1 MFCENIYNYYL
12 YNNFDID
19 NNNTYIIKSPINEN
33 FYNDDRHTIGFI
45 QRSTTNE
52 NSKNSFDI
60 NNDNEDEDENESL
73 YEVFKEIYLNKN
85 SHLSNKELNG
95 SKFDCFYER
104 RTTDIPTHEKTL
116 IYKEDNFINNT
127 KESANNLYINNNN
140 LIEENINNNSNNCL
154 EQKNKII
161 FISNNKINKA
171 NITDNNNYITENIY
185 STNIKKNNEL
195 KEANNN
201 IINNI
206 DLSIKNKKII
216 NNTKNMGRKKDNN
229 NCNKKYKHNK
239 YIPDNIRLRYK
250 RSFFKYLIKLI
261 NNRIS
266 KCPKLKKR
274 GTIKKLSSNIIS
286 NTKKDKTFLMLN
298 STAKEYLSLGIS
310 SKYKKLPKDHNKK
323 LIEYIYSIN
332 ETFLIEILD
341 KTIRELM
348 TIFCSDPNKYEEFI
362 DFKRLQYHID
372 DVLISKHHEDE
383 EYITLFVEQAIN
395 FEEKY
400 KEIDGRYENR

>member
-33 FYNDDRHTIGFI
+33 FYNDDKNTIGFI

-85 SHLSNKELNG
+85 SYLSNKELND

-104 RTTDIPTHEKTL
+104 RTTNIPTHEKTL
-116 IYKEDNFINNT
+116 INKEDNFINYT
-127 KESANNLYINNNN
+127 KESGNNLYIKNNN

-154 EQKNKII
+154 EPKNKII
-161 FISNNKINKA
+161 FISNNKMNKA
-171 NITDNNNYITENIY
+171 NITKNKDYITENIY

-195 KEANNN
+195 KETNNN
-201 IINNI
+201 VINNI

-216 NNTKNMGRKKDNN
+216 NNTKNMGRKKDNK

-250 RSFFKYLIKLI
+250 RCFFKYLIKLI

-274 GTIKKLSSNIIS
+274 GTIKKLSSNIIT

-323 LIEYIYSIN
+323 LIEYIYKIN
-332 ETFLIEILD
+332 EISLNEILD

-348 TIFCSDPNKYEEFI
+348 TIFCSDYNKYEEFK

-372 DVLISKHHEDE
+372 NVLIQNIMKMKN
-383 EYITLFVEQAIN
+383 I
-395 FEEKY
+395 
-400 KEIDGRYENR
+400 